1 VAGWSR
7 AVVRTPIPTTAANNP
22 NAIAPST
29 NENTPQRM
37 VTPTDP
43 PADGADTI
51 SSDLKSNGQSGSSTP
66 PADAPTSPTPQVGE
80 APAATGAS
88 RRRRFTLRV
97 ALGVLA
103 FLATAV
109 LIGAAV
115 IPLPYYLFKPGA
127 VRDTEPLISVDG
139 TETFPSDG
147 SIAFT
152 TVSLRQATMFG
163 LVQGWLDDDIDVYTR
178 REVLGG
184 RNVDENREVNLRM
197 MDNSK
202 QVATQV
208 ALERLGYDVNVTMG
222 EVVDEVVP
230 NMPADGVL
238 EPNDTIV
245 AVGGERFDDSE
256 DMSRLLGEHAPG
268 DKVTLTVQPLTGDE
282 KDVELTLAA
291 SPDDPNR
298 AVMGVT
304 VFPVVLSYD
313 FPIDLQID
321 TGDVGGPSAGLA
333 FTLAILDDLTP
344 GDLTG
349 GHDIAATGT
358 IGSDGTVGPVGGTG
372 QKAAAVRSKDA
383 ELFLVPRADYKD
395 AVAHAGKDLE
405 VVPVDDLDDALD
417 ALADLGGNVEEL
429 PPVGATAATPSG

>member
-1 VAGWSR
+1 M
-7 AVVRTPIPTTAANNP
+7 PTTAANRAS
-22 NAIAPST
+22 AIAPST

-51 SSDLKSNGQSGSSTP
+51 SSDLKPNGQSGSPTP
-66 PADAPTSPTPQVGE
+66 PADAPTPPTPEGG
-80 APAATGAS
+80 APPAASDAP
-88 RRRRFTLRV
+88 RRRRFTLRI
-97 ALGVLA
+97 ALGILA

-115 IPLPYYLFKPGA
+115 IPLPYYLFKPGS
-127 VRDTEPLISVDG
+127 VRDTEPLITVEG
-139 TETFPSDG
+139 TQTFPSDG

-152 TVSLRQATMFG
+152 TVSLRQATLLG
-163 LVQGWLDDDIDVYTR
+163 LFQGWLDDDIDVYTR
-178 REVLGG
+178 EEVLGG
-184 RNVDENREVNLRM
+184 RNVDENRQVNLRM

-230 NMPADGVL
+230 NMPADGKL
-238 EPNDTIV
+238 QPNDTIV

-256 DMSRLLGEHAPG
+256 DMSRLLAEHAPG
-268 DKVTLTVQPLTGDE
+268 DVVTLTVQPLTGEE

-304 VFPVVLSYD
+304 VFPVVLKYD
-313 FPIDLQID
+313 FPVDVQID

-349 GHDIAATGT
+349 GHNVAATGT

-372 QKAAAVRSKDA
+372 QKAAAVRAKDA

-395 AVAHAGKDLE
+395 AVAHAGKNLK
-405 VVPVDDLDDALD
+405 VVPVDNLDDALK
-417 ALADLGGNVEEL
+417 ALGDLGGNVDEL
-429 PPVGATAATPSG
+429 PPVGATATAPSG